1 MKDEILTEE
10 QAVAET
16 VRKQVKGMS
25 DGDLDLLKEVI
36 SPDAVFYHI
45 TGAKQSRDE
54 WLRQVK
60 LGRMYYFGSRE
71 ILMQATVNG
80 DEARV
85 ISRNQLDARI
95 YGFRNIWSL
104 KSRAKLRKIDG
115 KWQIVESRASMF

>member
-16 VRKQVKGMS
+16 IRKQVKGMI

-54 WLRQVK
+54 WLRQIK
-60 LGRMYYFGSRE
+60 LGRMHYFGSRE

-85 ISRNQLDARI
+85 INRNQLNARI
-95 YGFRNIWSL
+95 YGFRNTWPL
-104 KSRAKLRKIDG
+104 ESRAKLRKIDG

>member
-16 VRKQVKGMS
+16 IRKQVKGMI

-60 LGRMYYFGSRE
+60 LGRMHYFGSRE

-95 YGFRNIWSL
+95 YGFRNTWPL
-104 KSRAKLRKIDG
+104 ESRAKLRKIDG

>member
-16 VRKQVKGMS
+16 VRKQVKGMI

-54 WLRQVK
+54 
-60 LGRMYYFGSRE
+60 
-71 ILMQATVNG
+71 
-80 DEARV
+80 
-85 ISRNQLDARI
+85 
-95 YGFRNIWSL
+95 
-104 KSRAKLRKIDG
+104 
-115 KWQIVESRASMF
+115 

>member
-16 VRKQVKGMS
+16 VRKQVKGMI

-54 WLRQVK
+54 WLRQIK
-60 LGRMYYFGSRE
+60 LGRMHYFGSRE
-71 ILMQATVNG
+71 ILMHATVNG

-85 ISRNQLDARI
+85 ISRNQLDTQMVFL
-95 YGFRNIWSL
+95 YFYD
-104 KSRAKLRKIDG
+104 KT
-115 KWQIVESRASMF
+115 

>member
-1 MKDEILTEE
+1 MKDEILTQE

-16 VRKQVKGMS
+16 VRKQVKGMI

-54 WLRQVK
+54 WLRQIK
-60 LGRMYYFGSRE
+60 LGRMHYFGSRE

-85 ISRNQLDARI
+85 ISRNQLDTQMVFL
-95 YGFRNIWSL
+95 YFYD
-104 KSRAKLRKIDG
+104 KT
-115 KWQIVESRASMF
+115 

>member
-16 VRKQVKGMS
+16 VRKQVKGMI
-25 DGDLDLLKEVI
+25 DGDLDLLKVVI

-60 LGRMYYFGSRE
+60 LGRMHYFGSRE

-85 ISRNQLDARI
+85 ISRNQLDAWI
-95 YGFRNIWSL
+95 YGFRNTWPL
-104 KSRAKLRKIDG
+104 ESRAKLRKIDG

>member
-16 VRKQVKGMS
+16 VRKQVKGMI

-54 WLRQVK
+54 WLRQIK
-60 LGRMYYFGSRE
+60 LGRMHYFGRRE

-85 ISRNQLDARI
+85 ISRNQLDTQMVFL
-95 YGFRNIWSL
+95 YFYD
-104 KSRAKLRKIDG
+104 KT
-115 KWQIVESRASMF
+115 

>member
-16 VRKQVKGMS
+16 IRKQVKGMI

-54 WLRQVK
+54 WLRQIK
-60 LGRMYYFGSRE
+60 LGRMHYFDLYSF
-71 ILMQATVNG
+71 L
-80 DEARV
+80 
-85 ISRNQLDARI
+85 L
-95 YGFRNIWSL
+95 
-104 KSRAKLRKIDG
+104 
-115 KWQIVESRASMF
+115 

>member
-1 MKDEILTEE
+1 M
-10 QAVAET
+10 
-16 VRKQVKGMS
+16 
-25 DGDLDLLKEVI
+25 
-36 SPDAVFYHI
+36 H
-45 TGAKQSRDE
+45 
-54 WLRQVK
+54 
-60 LGRMYYFGSRE
+60 YFGSRE

-95 YGFRNIWSL
+95 YGFRNIWPL

>member
-16 VRKQVKGMS
+16 IRKQVKGMI

-54 WLRQVK
+54 WLRQIK
-60 LGRMYYFGSRE
+60 LGRMHYFGSRE

-85 ISRNQLDARI
+85 INRNQLDARI
-95 YGFRNIWSL
+95 YGFRNTWPL
-104 KSRAKLRKIDG
+104 ESRAKLRKIDG

>member
-16 VRKQVKGMS
+16 VRKQVKGMI

-54 WLRQVK
+54 WLRQIK
-60 LGRMYYFGSRE
+60 LGRMHYFGSRE

-85 ISRNQLDARI
+85 INRNQLDARI
-95 YGFRNIWSL
+95 YGFRNTWPL
-104 KSRAKLRKIDG
+104 ESRAKLRKIDG

>member
-16 VRKQVKGMS
+16 IRKQVKGMI

-54 WLRQVK
+54 WLRQIK
-60 LGRMYYFGSRE
+60 LGRMHYFGSRE

-85 ISRNQLDARI
+85 INRNQLDARI
-95 YGFRNIWSL
+95 YGFCNTWPL
-104 KSRAKLRKIDG
+104 ESRAKLRKIDG

>member
-16 VRKQVKGMS
+16 VRKQVKGMI

-60 LGRMYYFGSRE
+60 LGRMHYFGSRE

-95 YGFRNIWSL
+95 YGFRNTWPL
-104 KSRAKLRKIDG
+104 ESRAKLRKIDG

>member
-16 VRKQVKGMS
+16 IRKQVKGMI

-60 LGRMYYFGSRE
+60 LGRMHYFGSRE

-95 YGFRNIWSL
+95 YGFHNTWPL
-104 KSRAKLRKIDG
+104 ESRAKLRKIDG